1 MQVSNMSWL
10 LFFVQLS
17 LISWA
22 LLAAPQPAS
31 IAIFSIVARDP
42 ETGDFGIAVQSMYFD
57 VGSVV
62 PHARANAGVIAT
74 QAKPFIFQAGMP
86 RSTQRTFA
94 SKMLEQLFF
103 QCATRLNE

>member
-31 IAIFSIVARDP
+31 IATFSIVARDP
-42 ETGDFGIAVQSMYFD
+42 ETGDFGVAVQSRYFD
-57 VGSVV
+57 VGSVC
-62 PHARANAGVIAT
+62 PAPTGVRHVAFDVAVLSDRVSFSAPLVILT
-74 QAKPFIFQAGMP
+74 Q
-86 RSTQRTFA
+86 
-94 SKMLEQLFF
+94 LL
-103 QCATRLNE
+103 